1 MAKRIPFSGQNL
13 ELAEAAQH
21 HNDAEDALSLFF
33 SSVSPSFSIR
43 FAGYRSTEVLL
54 ELNERVAE
62 LDRNTTM
69 NLLAAVEAA
78 FRIDYLQ
85 RCYQK
90 KKDQISRQFQEVY
103 KNKEA
108 RAGLEEDI
116 FEIWKNNTVGSA
128 KLIGELRGAFNFRHW
143 MAHGRYWVPKLG
155 RKYDYILVYPLAL
168 AAFASFPLITR

>member
-1 MAKRIPFSGQNL
+1 MAKRVLFSGQNL

-21 HNDAEDALSLFF
+21 HNDAEDALGLFF
-33 SSVSPSFSIR
+33 SSVSPSFSSR

-90 KKDQISRQFQEVY
+90 KRDAISRQFREIY
-103 KNKEA
+103 KKKEA

-116 FEIWKNNTVGSA
+116 FEVWKNNTVGSA
-128 KLIGELRGAFNFRHW
+128 KLIA
-143 MAHGRYWVPKLG
+143 
-155 RKYDYILVYPLAL
+155 
-168 AAFASFPLITR
+168 